1 MSKYRLS
8 ASFTAKEEKTQI
20 LRFPAGATKFRI
32 VSDDFVECKSRFCKT
47 SDGKGYSKIWEASEE
62 QPDLP
67 AGHEDEKG
75 RNPKRVV
82 LFKAIT
88 EAEPTKGQ
96 LLCANMSVTE
106 QILEEANERD
116 GLTVAWMTV
125 KRTGSGM
132 QTAYRVKSEAATA
145 YKSEWMDIAG
155 ALDFSE
161 ALA

>member
-1 MSKYRLS
+1 
-8 ASFTAKEEKTQI
+8 
-20 LRFPAGATKFRI
+20 
-32 VSDDFVECKSRFCKT
+32 
-47 SDGKGYSKIWEASEE
+47 
-62 QPDLP
+62 
-67 AGHEDEKG
+67 
-75 RNPKRVV
+75 
-82 LFKAIT
+82 
-88 EAEPTKGQ
+88 
-96 LLCANMSVTE
+96 NMSVTE

-132 QTAYRVKSEAATA
+132 QTAYRLKSDAPTA